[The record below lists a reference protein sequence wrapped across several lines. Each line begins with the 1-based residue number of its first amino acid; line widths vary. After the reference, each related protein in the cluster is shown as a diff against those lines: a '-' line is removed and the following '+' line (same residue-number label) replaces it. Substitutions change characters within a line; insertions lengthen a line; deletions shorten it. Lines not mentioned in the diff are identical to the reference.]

1 MKKHVITTTQL
12 RGMIKEALEES
23 IAEITLDEQIA
34 TLKAK
39 GSKRT
44 LQETKQ
50 YRRLLEMK
58 MEGIDEEQLS
68 LPGMEGEVI
77 SELPPDVLR
86 RDVENV
92 LDALAKSPLL
102 QRRLGKIDQPLEMH
116 QLLAALAL
124 DMVGGNKEDAKKMLM
139 LARGT
144 LDRRAEE
151 VEKGEPGAEE
161 PLAGSEVGRA
171 EGKMLNR
178 TPMDESRRRLVRRSR

>member
-23 IAEITLDEQIA
+23 MQEIALDEQITA
-34 TLKAK
+34 LRAK

-58 MEGIDEEQLS
+58 MEGIDELS
-68 LPGMEGEVI
+68 MGDESGMESEEPR
-77 SELPPDVLR
+77 SELKTSRADVK
-86 RDVENV
+86 NV
-92 LDALAKSPLL
+92 LKALKTPFL
-102 QRRLGKIDQPLEMH
+102 QRRLGKIDSDRERME
-116 QLLAALAL
+116 LLSAFIL
-124 DMVGGNKEDAKKMLM
+124 DLTEGDEEASEKMLM
-139 LARGT
+139 RARSWLSQHT
-144 LDRRAEE
+144 QE

>member
-23 IAEITLDEQIA
+23 MQEIALDEQIA
-34 TLKAK
+34 ALKAK

-58 MEGIDEEQLS
+58 MEGIDELS
-68 LPGMEGEVI
+68 MGDESGMESEEPR
-77 SELPPDVLR
+77 SELKTSRADVK
-86 RDVENV
+86 NV
-92 LDALAKSPLL
+92 LKALKTPFL
-102 QRRLGKIDQPLEMH
+102 QRRLGKIDSDRERME
-116 QLLAALAL
+116 LLSAFIL
-124 DMVGGNKEDAKKMLM
+124 DLTEGDEEASEKMLM
-139 LARGT
+139 RARSWLSQHT
-144 LDRRAEE
+144 QE

-178 TPMDESRRRLVRRSR
+178 TMDESRRRLIRRSR